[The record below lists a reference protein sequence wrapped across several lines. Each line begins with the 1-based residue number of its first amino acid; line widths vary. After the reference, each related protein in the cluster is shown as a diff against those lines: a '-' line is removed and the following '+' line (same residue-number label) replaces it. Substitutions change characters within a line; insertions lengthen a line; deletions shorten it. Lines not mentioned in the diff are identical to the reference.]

1 MPNLFP
7 IGYEQEIVTEEEMEE
22 PFVGYRP
29 GIAFD
34 FHRGDFML
42 DGKNILLRSTG
53 IESWKAWCYNCASTQ
68 RYRHLAYDTDFGI
81 DMEPAFR
88 AESREEAESW
98 LTREIT
104 EAILADPYQ
113 RTKYIEEMTFEWPA
127 PDTVLI
133 HLVLHGVD
141 DVTIDFDVTLKG
153 GEQS

>member
-7 IGYEQEIVTEEEMEE
+7 IGYEAEIMTDEEVEE

-34 FHRGDFML
+34 FYQGDFML
-42 DGKNILLRSTG
+42 DGKNMMLRSTG
-53 IESWKAWCYNCASTQ
+53 IESWKSWCYNCVSTQ
-68 RYRHLAYDTDFGI
+68 RYRHLAYDSDFGV
-81 DMEPAFR
+81 DTGPAFR

-113 RTKYIEEMTFEWPA
+113 RTKYIEDMTFDWIA

-133 HLVLHGVD
+133 HLTLYGVQ

-153 GEQS
+153 GKQS